1 VIYYLFCGFVLGRL
15 RFAQSAHG
23 GAKVVWGTPGS
34 ASLRRGAITLVHFV
48 HWRVMAER
56 GGFEPPIQR

>member
-1 VIYYLFCGFVLGRL
+1 MLECVLLFARRRVEEFGWFR
-15 RFAQSAHG
+15 Q
-23 GAKVVWGTPGS
+23 TPVS

-56 GGFEPPIQR
+56 GGFEPPIQV